1 MSNKPDIAISDAE
14 WRIVN
19 DILQALIPQ
28 HQVWAF
34 GSRARHTP
42 KPFSDL
48 DLVVKGA
55 QPQDMATMAALAE
68 AFSNSDL
75 PWKVDIV
82 DWASISDAFQEHID
96 AHKVLLR

>member
-1 MSNKPDIAISDAE
+1 MSDKPDIAISDGE
-14 WRIVN
+14 WRIVS
-19 DILQALIPQ
+19 DILQALIPE

-48 DLVVKGA
+48 DLVIRGGKPLDLA
-55 QPQDMATMAALAE
+55 QMAALTE
-68 AFSNSDL
+68 AFSDADL

-82 DWASISDAFQEHID
+82 DWANISDAFRDHID
-96 AHKVLLR
+96 AHKVLIQ